1 MSTASGNLVARV
13 RRLVEVF
20 NQTGLVRLRISDD
33 EDNSIEL
40 RRAARPAAGQTDHVS
55 VNGTSSGETVP
66 VRALEMIKAD
76 LVGIAYLSKPA
87 AIEGGLLDGDRE
99 LAYVEALGIR
109 NPVRSRGAGRVVAVL
124 ITEGQPV
131 EYGQPLFE
139 IERV

>member
-1 MSTASGNLVARV
+1 MSTPSGNLVARV

-20 NQTGLVRLRISDD
+20 NKTGLVRLRISDD

-40 RRAARPAAGQTDHVS
+40 RRAAPPAAGSNDHIS
-55 VNGTSSGETVP
+55 VNGTSSAEVVP
-66 VRALEMIKAD
+66 VRALELIKAD

-87 AIEGGLLDGDRE
+87 PAEGGLLEGDRE

-109 NPVRSRGAGRVVAVL
+109 NPVRSRGPGRVIAVL
-124 ITEGQPV
+124 INEGQTV